1 MTDRLAGWQKAEV
14 EEKRQGGMF
23 VLWLF
28 WTLAI
33 CAWFFTRPKLVPKRL
48 TAEEV
53 AAIDAAEE
61 AAQAAAKGKK
71 KKKRADG
78 AQKARAAREAAE
90 AARRAKEAAA
100 DEAAAAAPLRR
111 ELTDAAVD
119 ALLASDD
126 EDDDG
131 GGARREMR
139 FPTTNKGMKKALAI
153 NKEKLAKQGYTG
165 PVRLGARRQQQQPQQ
180 PAAGDADFWDMGE
193 EGKDSGEDSDA
204 GWVGVRAPALAPAA
218 ASPAATAGFTGALRL
233 AAAAAAPNT
242 EAGHATA
249 ALARSMRRGNAPAP
263 EAQGAPAL
271 TKKQR
276 ESKRKKERA
285 KFIKER
291 LREQAQTESTGH
303 AERTILSL
311 QKRGALG

>member
-1 MTDRLAGWQKAEV
+1 MAWGDRLAGWQKAEV

-23 VLWLF
+23 VLWIF

-53 AAIDAAEE
+53 VAIDAAEE

-111 ELTDAAVD
+111 ELTEAAVE
-119 ALLASDD
+119 ALLPSDD
-126 EDDDG
+126 EDDD

-165 PVRLGARRQQQQPQQ
+165 PVRLGARRQQQQ
-180 PAAGDADFWDMGE
+180 AGDADFWDMGE
-193 EGKDSGEDSDA
+193 EGENSGEDSDA
-204 GWVGVRAPALAPAA
+204 GWVGVRAPAPAPAA
-218 ASPAATAGFTGALRL
+218 ASAAATAGFTGALRL
-233 AAAAAAPNT
+233 AAAAPNT

-249 ALARSMRRGNAPAP
+249 ALARSTHRGNAPAP